1 VTALAE
7 DCTCAGHPEV
17 AEAIDHAIAGGA
29 TGTEILHRLHVA
41 LGELVR
47 SRAIRDRRLK
57 RRARSI
63 RRAIARQL
71 RVI

>member
-1 VTALAE
+1 
-7 DCTCAGHPEV
+7 V

-29 TGTEILHRLHVA
+29 TGTESLHRLHVT

-47 SRAIRDRRLK
+47 SPTIRDRKLK

-63 RRAIARQL
+63 RWAIGRQL